1 MLVSEMILTVVSDLH
16 FNTTN
21 EILNKVNNLY
31 DLNLKY
37 HLIHNNLTELR
48 VNGKVR
54 KRLKNHLEEWI
65 RIN

>member
-31 DLNLKY
+31 NLNLKY

-48 VNGKVR
+48 VNGKLR
-54 KRLKNHLEEWI
+54 KRLKTILKNGYV
-65 RIN
+65 